1 MRKIVLGAVMCVF
14 LMETTSFGQQL
25 DAAFG
30 VGTVSELSSSS
41 TTSFPGLNSPVSL
54 NGGAYLNF
62 SGDYMFYRGIFGV
75 GGELGWRASRLDF
88 QGIPYRPIFYD
99 FNGIFAPKLAKSVTA
114 ELMAGIGGEDVR
126 FYNPAGGCGIG
137 CTNFVSTNHFLGHL
151 GAGLRFYVH
160 GNFFIRPE
168 AHLYLVHNNDEFT
181 SGSPARY
188 GVSIGYSF
196 GRP

>member
-1 MRKIVLGAVMCVF
+1 MKKLALVAAVCVVMAGS
-14 LMETTSFGQQL
+14 LYAQQM

-30 VGTVSELSSSS
+30 AGTVSELSSSNSISSFGS
-41 TTSFPGLNSPVSL
+41 TPVSL
-54 NGGAYLNF
+54 NGGTYLNF
-62 SGDYMFYRGIFGV
+62 SGDYLFYRGIFGV
-75 GGELGWRASRLDF
+75 GGELGWRASHSFF
-88 QGIPYRPIFYD
+88 QGIPYRPFFYD
-99 FNGIFAPKLAKSVTA
+99 FNGVFAPKLGRSVQG
-114 ELMAGIGGEDVR
+114 EFLAGIGGEDVR

-151 GAGLRFYVH
+151 GAGIRFYVH

-181 SGSPARY
+181 TGSPARY

-196 GRP
+196 GKP